1 MKAQHFHTKLLYQ
14 KLMLRQIEWGVLKE
28 PIAKNGLIAKMP
40 LTTSLFE
47 NLI

>member
-28 PIAKNGLIAKMP
+28 PIAKMP